1 MINNYILREIQEK
14 FNSKSKLIPV
24 ILAGGKGTRLW
35 PLSRSSYPKQFLNLE
50 EQNRYSLLQ
59 NTYRRL
65 VGINNLQDPIIICN
79 EEHRFIVAEQMREID
94 IKPDEIILEPFS
106 RNTAPAIALAA
117 LKLIE
122 NNQPE
127 STLLIL
133 SADHIINQSKL
144 LQDAIKLGF
153 EFAQNGRLV
162 TFGVKPTHPETGY
175 GYIEAYEELSK
186 DNRTSAIKSFVEK
199 PSQSKANEL
208 IKNDCFS
215 WNSGI
220 FMFKA
225 CSIIDEIEKYSPDI
239 IKSCKAS
246 LKMYK
251 KDLDF
256 LRLDKEEFKDCPDIS
271 IDVAVMEK
279 TNIGTVTQLNAD
291 WSDVGNWQTIWERS
305 QKDERGNSLKGKVII
320 KNSKNCYLRS
330 EYRLTVG
337 IGIENIAVIETRD
350 AVLVVKKNQVQ
361 DVKNIVEEINKKK
374 YIEGKFNTKSYRPW
388 GSFTII
394 DEQFNWKV
402 KKIELKPGASI
413 SLQLHNHRAEHWI
426 VVKGIANVE
435 IDGKISRLEKNQSI
449 YVPLRSKH
457 RLSNLE
463 NEHLIIIEIQSGEYL
478 GEDDIER
485 FNDIYGRVLNSLNT

>member
-1 MINNYILREIQEK
+1 MREIKEK
-14 FNSKSKLIPV
+14 IKSKYKLTPV

-50 EQNRYSLLQ
+50 EKNSYSLLQ

-65 VGINNLQDPIIICN
+65 IGFNNLKEPIIICN
-79 EEHRFIVAEQMREID
+79 EEHRFIVAEQMREIN

-117 LKLIE
+117 LKLIQK
-122 NNQPE
+122 NQHE
-127 STLLIL
+127 TTLLIL
-133 SADHIINQSKL
+133 SADHIINQSNL
-144 LQDAIKLGF
+144 LLRSITRGL
-153 EFAQNGRLV
+153 ELAQNGRLV
-162 TFGVKPTHPETGY
+162 TFGVKPTYPETGY
-175 GYIEAYEELSK
+175 GYIEACEELSNNNK
-186 DNRTSAIKSFVEK
+186 TSDIKSFIEK
-199 PSQSKANEL
+199 PSQL
-208 IKNDCFS
+208 IADKLIQNDCFS

-225 CSIIDEIEKYSPDI
+225 CSIVNEIEKYSPEI
-239 IKSCKAS
+239 IKRCKAA
-246 LKMYK
+246 LEINK

-256 LRLDKEEFKDCPDIS
+256 LRLDNKEFCDCPDIS

-279 TNIGTVTQLNAD
+279 TNMGSVTQLESD
-291 WSDVGNWQTIWERS
+291 WSDVGNWKTIWEKS
-305 QKDERGNSLKGKVII
+305 NKDKNGNSLKGKVII
-320 KNSKNCYLRS
+320 KDSNNCYLRS
-330 EYRLTVG
+330 QSRLTIG

-350 AVLVVKKNQVQ
+350 AVLVVKKNKVQ
-361 DVKNIVEEINKKK
+361 DVKEIVKELNRKNFKEA
-374 YIEGKFNTKSYRPW
+374 EFNSKTFRPW

-394 DEQFNWKV
+394 DEELNWKV

-426 VVKGIANVE
+426 VVEGIANVE
-435 IDGKISRLEKNQSI
+435 IDGIFSRLYKNQSI

-463 NEHLIIIEIQSGEYL
+463 REKLTIIEIQSGEYL

-485 FNDIYGRVLNSLNT
+485 FNDIYGRE

>member
-1 MINNYILREIQEK
+1 
-14 FNSKSKLIPV
+14 
-24 ILAGGKGTRLW
+24 
-35 PLSRSSYPKQFLNLE
+35 
-50 EQNRYSLLQ
+50 
-59 NTYRRL
+59 
-65 VGINNLQDPIIICN
+65 
-79 EEHRFIVAEQMREID
+79 
-94 IKPDEIILEPFS
+94 
-106 RNTAPAIALAA
+106 
-117 LKLIE
+117 
-122 NNQPE
+122 
-127 STLLIL
+127 
-133 SADHIINQSKL
+133 
-144 LQDAIKLGF
+144 
-153 EFAQNGRLV
+153 
-162 TFGVKPTHPETGY
+162 
-175 GYIEAYEELSK
+175 
-186 DNRTSAIKSFVEK
+186 
-199 PSQSKANEL
+199 
-208 IKNDCFS
+208 
-215 WNSGI
+215 
-220 FMFKA
+220 MFKA